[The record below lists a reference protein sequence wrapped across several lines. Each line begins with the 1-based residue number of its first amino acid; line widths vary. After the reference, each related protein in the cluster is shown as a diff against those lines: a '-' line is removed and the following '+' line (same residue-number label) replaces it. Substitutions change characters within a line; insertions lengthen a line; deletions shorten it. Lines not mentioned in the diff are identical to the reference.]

1 MDFIHG
7 LFFALSVCALILAA
21 FAAYKQGKRYISSRI
36 LTPHRTLCA
45 GLFVSAL
52 LFFMPLYWDTFA
64 GYPDVFPR
72 ILKTLLISAHHT
84 IRLFV
89 IDSDFDWI
97 RDLSLAF
104 SAPLS
109 ALFSCFGAI
118 LFILAPV
125 MTFGFIL
132 SFFQNFDAY
141 RRLFFHP
148 FADVYVFS
156 ELSERSLALATDVKK
171 NHKLALKGLT
181 EAKAAVKDKKQLL
194 REAKKQ
200 KNEET
205 VKEALAALKAAKEA
219 LAEAQRV
226 YKNAPR
232 KYKETKQAYENA
244 EALYKK
250 NETVF
255 REKRH
260 IHTALEAAQK
270 EKTEK
275 ELPITDE
282 EKRALEEAAVARDEA
297 KAAFEQAKRERNAA
311 QKAFYEAEKNHKDV
325 MILFADVFEQ
335 NTEESYEVLEKAKG
349 LGALC
354 FKKDVLSLRLR
365 NRSKKS
371 NLRFFLIAEAE
382 EENLKQAMAIA
393 KDPLYK
399 EKDTLCLYVF
409 STGVAGELL
418 LSNLADTK
426 AQVRRVEAARS
437 LITYTLDQKGGQL
450 FDNATDTDTDEKL
463 ISVLVVG
470 VGAQGTEM
478 IKALS
483 WYCQMDGYRI
493 EINAFDRD
501 PLAEEKF
508 ALKCPELYS
517 PKYNGIYVDGEAK
530 CKIKIHAG
538 VSTDSI
544 SFAENIKKYKDATYI
559 FVSQGSDDNNI
570 RAALSLRILFAR
582 MKKDPVIQAVVY
594 NSDTKAA
601 LQDAKNADGVPYK
614 LDLIGDLNE
623 LYSEAVIINSELEQ
637 EAADIHCKYISGDLT
652 EEEHLRNL
660 FRYEYNFRSSLASAL
675 HGRLRRK
682 RGVLGANKAESELTP
697 EERDAIERIEHR
709 RWNAYMRAE
718 GFVYSGSPDKK
729 SRNNLAKMHH
739 NLVPFDVLSE
749 EDKRKDSRVATK

>member
-1 MDFIHG
+1 MDFLHG
-7 LFFALSVCALILAA
+7 LFFALSVCALIFAA
-21 FAAYKQGKRYISSRI
+21 FAAFKQGKRYVSSRI

-52 LFFMPLYWDTFA
+52 LFFIPLYWDSFA
-64 GYPDVFPR
+64 GHPDLFPR
-72 ILKTLLISAHHT
+72 MLKTLLISAHHT

-97 RDLSLAF
+97 RDLSLSF
-104 SAPLS
+104 TAPLS

-118 LFILAPV
+118 LFILAPI

-132 SFFQNFDAY
+132 SFFQNFEAY
-141 RRLFFHP
+141 RRLFSHP

-156 ELSERSLALATDVKK
+156 ELSERSLALATDVKN
-171 NHKLALKGLT
+171 NHKLALKNLT
-181 EAKAAVKDKKQLL
+181 EAKALLKEKKKLL
-194 REAKKQ
+194 RAAKGGDARLAALAELEEAKK
-200 KNEET
+200 
-205 VKEALAALKAAKEA
+205 AH
-219 LAEAQRV
+219 AEAQRI
-226 YKNAPR
+226 YKNAAKR
-232 KYKETKQAYENA
+232 YRVTKQEYEEAEAKYKAAESVVRAARKEHGAVKADLEEKAKQGTAATEEEQAALARLASALSEAEEAFKQAKDVRKNA
-244 EALYKK
+244 Q
-250 NETVF
+250 
-255 REKRH
+255 RS
-260 IHTALEAAQK
+260 
-270 EKTEK
+270 
-275 ELPITDE
+275 
-282 EKRALEEAAVARDEA
+282 
-297 KAAFEQAKRERNAA
+297 
-311 QKAFYEAEKNHKDV
+311 FYEAEKNHKDV

-335 NTEESYEVLEKAKG
+335 NTEESYEILEKAKG

-418 LSNLADTK
+418 LSNLSDTK

-437 LITYTLDQKGGQL
+437 LITYTLDQKGCQL
-450 FDNATDTDTDEKL
+450 FDNAMATDTDEKL

-517 PKYNGIYVDGEAK
+517 PKYNGIYVEGEAK

-582 MKKDPVIQAVVY
+582 MKKHPVIQAVVY

-601 LQDAKNADGVPYK
+601 LQDAKNADGVKYD
-614 LDLIGDLNE
+614 LDLIGDLDE

-637 EAADIHCKYISGDLT
+637 DAADIHCKYISGDLT

-682 RGVLGANKAESELTP
+682 RGVIGADKAEGDLTI